1 MANTDEI
8 KTSAGV
14 FGTSADELLRGLNAQ
29 YKEDT
34 IVKDIAENNG
44 DIDPEQLEN
53 AANSAFESAQIDMSS
68 LSDAE
73 FKFLFDSYLASSH
86 FDMSLRETDYEN
98 LHKHIINIQKKSGAK
113 ILSYDEMKESVFDGC
128 APAKEQIFA
137 DEEPEFSFEEEHFEH
152 KTPEE
157 MELFRPDTESYDI
170 VPEEQ
175 AEDNNSLEEEEPII
189 IEEKPKKRK
198 KSIFAWLKSLMHED
212 EAEEVVSE
220 PEPEILDGE
229 MEQTAETTVFDTI
242 LEKDSFDSEI
252 NENEIVAQEAYEENT
267 YS

>member
-1 MANTDEI
+1 MANTDEN

-73 FKFLFDSYLASSH
+73 FKFLFDNYLASSH
-86 FDMSLRETDYEN
+86 FDMSLRESDYES

-113 ILSYDEMKESVFDGC
+113 TLSYDEMKESVFDGC
-128 APAKEQIFA
+128 APAKGEMTE
-137 DEEPEFSFEEEHFEH
+137 DEE
-152 KTPEE
+152 T
-157 MELFRPDTESYDI
+157 DI
-170 VPEEQ
+170 PL
-175 AEDNNSLEEEEPII
+175 AEEP
-189 IEEKPKKRK
+189 
-198 KSIFAWLKSLMHED
+198 F
-212 EAEEVVSE
+212 
-220 PEPEILDGE
+220 
-229 MEQTAETTVFDTI
+229 EQKT
-242 LEKDSFDSEI
+242 S
-252 NENEIVAQEAYEENT
+252 
-267 YS
+267 